1 MTLQRLF
8 PAGPSVAP
16 RLLILL
22 AALSL
27 VLLAAPL
34 RAETAARQLGFA
46 DALFAEGD
54 YYRAVSEYKRYLYL
68 QPDSSWAAQAHLNL
82 ARASLLAGR
91 SAEGRQ
97 ALDAL
102 ISRHPASPQAAA
114 AQLLLAEIPFRQKH
128 YQQSHQLLQQPL
140 MDGASTFL
148 RQHQQRL
155 SLWNLLHGE
164 QYPQALA
171 LWHSNPA
178 IFGLKEA
185 DLLALQQQPRKSPA
199 LAGSLSAVLPGA
211 GQLYN
216 GRYREAGLAL
226 ALNAAFLLGG
236 LQAIDTG
243 NSILGGILLFF
254 EAGWYGGN
262 IYNAMNSA
270 HKFNRDQHQ
279 AALATLKQRSGFSL
293 LSDDKQVRLQFDAH
307 FD

>member
-16 RLLILL
+16 RRLILL
-22 AALSL
+22 ATLSL

-34 RAETAARQLGFA
+34 RAETAVRQLGFA

-68 QPDSSWAAQAHLNL
+68 QPDSPQVAQAHLNL

-140 MDGASTFL
+140 TDSASTFL

-171 LWHSNPA
+171 LWHSDPA
-178 IFGLKEA
+178 IFGLEEA
-185 DLLALQQQPRKSPA
+185 DLQALQQRPRKSPA

-279 AALATLKQRSGFSL
+279 TALDALKQRSGFSL
-293 LSDDKQVRLQFDAH
+293 LTDDKQVRLQFDAH

>member
-1 MTLQRLF
+1 MTLQRRSAAS
-8 PAGPSVAP
+8 PAAAMG
-16 RLLILL
+16 LLILL
-22 AALSL
+22 VALAPL
-27 VLLAAPL
+27 LLAAPL
-34 RAETAARQLGFA
+34 RAETASLQLGFA
-46 DALFAEGD
+46 DTLFAEGD

-68 QPDSSWAAQAHLNL
+68 QPDSPHAAQAHLNL

-102 ISRHPASPQAAA
+102 IASHPASPQAAA
-114 AQLLLAEIPFRQKH
+114 AQLLLAEIPFRQQQ

-140 MDGASTFL
+140 TDSASTFL

-171 LWHSNPA
+171 LWHSDPA
-178 IFGLKEA
+178 IFGLEEA
-185 DLLALQQQPRKSPA
+185 DLQALQQRPRKSPA

-279 AALATLKQRSGFSL
+279 TALDALKQRSGFSL
-293 LSDDKQVRLQFDAH
+293 LTDDKQVRLQFDAH